1 MCPGSPNRESQN
13 EQKCRQWMQTGI
25 CTSTIAITHCL
36 SCNTCLHVQQ
46 CLDELVGEVFTTDPF
61 LRSTLT
67 APSIA
72 FVLPAVMCR
81 SNLTLRGFS
90 SKNELPSAS
99 SAQSAKGY
107 FMLVNNPIKH
117 GSFRWFM
124 MTIWP
129 SNIIIN
135 RRWLALSVSTRK
147 FYGYLSCSTVSHIM
161 YHTVFL
167 YGWYL
172 DWTYGPLFINPG

>member
-1 MCPGSPNRESQN
+1 MNADRN
-13 EQKCRQWMQTGI
+13 L
-25 CTSTIAITHCL
+25 HFL

-81 SNLTLRGFS
+81 SNLTLRGFP

-117 GSFRWFM
+117 GSFRARAL
-124 MTIWP
+124 IYDD
-129 SNIIIN
+129 N
-135 RRWLALSVSTRK
+135 LA
-147 FYGYLSCSTVSHIM
+147 FQYY
-161 YHTVFL
+161 Y
-167 YGWYL
+167 
-172 DWTYGPLFINPG
+172 

>member
-1 MCPGSPNRESQN
+1 MIFKGVFDKGIRGGRCVLGVPIENRKMSKNAGNQ
-13 EQKCRQWMQTGI
+13 CRQESAPRLLQLHAV
-25 CTSTIAITHCL
+25 SAAIRAYTY
-36 SCNTCLHVQQ
+36 VQQ

-72 FVLPAVMCR
+72 FFLSAVMCR

-99 SAQSAKGY
+99 SAQGAKGY

-117 GSFRWFM
+117 GSFRARAL
-124 MTIWP
+124 IYDD
-129 SNIIIN
+129 N
-135 RRWLALSVSTRK
+135 LA
-147 FYGYLSCSTVSHIM
+147 FQYY
-161 YHTVFL
+161 Y
-167 YGWYL
+167 
-172 DWTYGPLFINPG
+172 